1 MYAYIYF
8 NYVNGMLMFI
18 LSLCVN
24 IALMLLTFVLS
35 IKKKINK
42 KRTAY
47 ECGFDTYQILKLNFD
62 VHFYVVALLFL
73 IFDLEII
80 FLYPWSIMQEFI
92 SYEGFMSMYFFLI
105 LIVLGYIYEWKKGGL
120 NWVWKP

>member
-8 NYVNGMLMFI
+8 NYVNGAILLA

-24 IALMLLTFVLS
+24 IALMLLTFLLS
-35 IKKKINK
+35 LKKKINK

-47 ECGFDTYQILKLNFD
+47 ECGFDSYQILKLNFD

-73 IFDLEII
+73 IFDLEIV
-80 FLYPWSIMQEFI
+80 FLYP
-92 SYEGFMSMYFFLI
+92 
-105 LIVLGYIYEWKKGGL
+105 
-120 NWVWKP
+120 